1 MIFWTNNFKLILAM
15 AERIMI
21 TGAAGFIGSNLA
33 DSLLGKG
40 LPVMGID
47 NFDPFYDRKIKETNI
62 AGALLN
68 PDFQFREG
76 DIRDADFINRCFSE
90 YKPGI
95 VVHLA
100 AKAGV
105 RPSLADPRSYYD
117 VNVMGTLNILEMMK
131 LNKITRLIFA
141 SSSSVYGN
149 NKKVPFSENDSVD
162 FPISPYA
169 ASKKAGE
176 LLCCTYNHLYNIDI
190 FCLRFFTV
198 YGPRQR
204 PDLAIHKF
212 TKAMLSGED
221 ITMYGE
227 GTTSRDYT
235 HINDIIGGIGN
246 AIDKVKGFDIFNL
259 GESKTISLSD
269 LVKSLENYTQSHAHI
284 QHLPLQEGDVFRT
297 FADITKARS
306 RLNYNPVIDIE
317 TGLRDFVDW
326 FRRDGHKR

>member
-1 MIFWTNNFKLILAM
+1 M
-15 AERIMI
+15 AERILI

-33 DSLLGKG
+33 DSLLSNGFA
-40 LPVMGID
+40 VMGVD
-47 NFDPFYDRKIKETNI
+47 NFDPFYDKKIKETNI

-68 PDFQFREG
+68 PDYQFREG
-76 DIRDADFINRCFSE
+76 DIRDTDFINRCFSE

-117 VNVMGTLNILEMMK
+117 VNVMGTLNILEMMRLK
-131 LNKITRLIFA
+131 KIDRMIFA

-149 NKKVPFSENDSVD
+149 NKKVPFSENDNVD

-176 LLCCTYNHLYNIDI
+176 LLCCTYNHLYNIAI

-212 TKAMLSGED
+212 TKAMLSEEI
-221 ITMYGE
+221 ITMYGD
-227 GTTSRDYT
+227 GSTSRDYT
-235 HINDIIGGIGN
+235 HIDDIIGGIGN
-246 AIDKVKGFDIFNL
+246 AIDKVKGFEIFNL

-269 LVKSLENYTQSHAHI
+269 LVKTLEKYTQKQAHL
-284 QHLPLQEGDVFRT
+284 QHLPLQDGDVLRT

-306 RLNYNPVIDIE
+306 ALNYNPVIDIE
-317 TGLRDFVDW
+317 TGISDFVDW
-326 FRRDGHKR
+326 VRKNGYKQ